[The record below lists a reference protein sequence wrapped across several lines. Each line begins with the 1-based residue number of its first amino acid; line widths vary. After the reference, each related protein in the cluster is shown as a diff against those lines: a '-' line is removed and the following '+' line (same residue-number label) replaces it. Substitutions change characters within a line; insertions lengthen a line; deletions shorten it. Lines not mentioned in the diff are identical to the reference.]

1 MFEEVGKKFLEN
13 KLLIHDK
20 TEEST
25 LEIKS
30 KTDENKKSVQQNNT
44 IDLTLNFEGKEYNVS
59 AELGNDNVITNIN
72 DISKSKS
79 KNTKDNNGFVAN
91 KNSIDKSLSILSPIS
106 GTILKYL
113 VKKGDK
119 ISKDQPLISIESMKM
134 ENTIKSDKEGI
145 VKQINYKVGDSI
157 NSNDPII
164 NLS

>member
-1 MFEEVGKKFLEN
+1 M
-13 KLLIHDK
+13 
-20 TEEST
+20 
-25 LEIKS
+25 
-30 KTDENKKSVQQNNT
+30 
-44 IDLTLNFEGKEYNVS
+44 
-59 AELGNDNVITNIN
+59 
-72 DISKSKS
+72 
-79 KNTKDNNGFVAN
+79 
-91 KNSIDKSLSILSPIS
+91 SPIS

>member
-1 MFEEVGKKFLEN
+1 MEQTYKGYRFRKK
-13 KLLIHDK
+13 
-20 TEEST
+20 
-25 LEIKS
+25 IKGELGS
-30 KTDENKKSVQQNNT
+30 SHHILQ
-44 IDLTLNFEGKEYNVS
+44 IRNFEGKEYNVS
-59 AELGNDNVITNIN
+59 AELGNDSVITNIN

-79 KNTKDNNGFVAN
+79 KNTKDDNGFVAN

>member
-1 MFEEVGKKFLEN
+1 MPFEI

-30 KTDENKKSVQQNNT
+30 KANESKKSVQQNNT

-79 KNTKDNNGFVAN
+79 KNTKDKNDYDTNT
-91 KNSIDKSLSILSPIS
+91 NSIDKSLSILSPIS